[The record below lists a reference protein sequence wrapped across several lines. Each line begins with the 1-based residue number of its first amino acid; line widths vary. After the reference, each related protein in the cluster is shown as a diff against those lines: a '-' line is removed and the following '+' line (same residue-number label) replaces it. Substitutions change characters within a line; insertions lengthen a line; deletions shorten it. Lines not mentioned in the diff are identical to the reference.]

1 MPETKPA
8 HPANAAGV
16 AAVRQQM
23 ARASQNL
30 GHVNYAGLSN
40 DMKAQ
45 YDTANRFLAL
55 ADQALKE
62 GNLLFASTLVDKAG
76 AIASLITGQ

>member
-1 MPETKPA
+1 
-8 HPANAAGV
+8 
-16 AAVRQQM
+16 
-23 ARASQNL
+23 
-30 GHVNYAGLSN
+30 
-40 DMKAQ
+40 MKAQ
-45 YDTANRFLAL
+45 SLFSTSDSWVPAVQRAALGL